1 MRVRL
6 EVFLERVI
14 IGKKQPHITVFIE
27 DDLFV
32 QKYPLSFPV
41 FFIAEKHEV

>member
-1 MRVRL
+1 MSVSL

-32 QKYPLSFPV
+32 QKYPLSFHV
-41 FFIAEKHEV
+41 FCIAEKHKV